1 MRLGLLTS
9 LSMLTT
15 MSNAQNYPA
24 LEQIIAA
31 TWVPHHVTCKWEPMF
46 GDQAALDKLKA
57 VEVVGDLEDFANGLL
72 TLTLKGLDEKDGEH
86 RLTLKG
92 RARIFGQAYSVA
104 TRVKIGEEIKLAML
118 TPLTCEWSNLRAMA
132 LLDAGAIIGKYAVR
146 PLVPGRV
153 ILASDVRPKT
163 LVRNGEPVIVYYEQ
177 GGVIVKVEGV
187 AMKDGGV
194 GETIPVRVPEVEK
207 NRLEGVIQNDAT
219 LRWIP

>member
-1 MRLGLLTS
+1 MKLGLLIS
-9 LSMLTT
+9 LSLFTT
-15 MSNAQNYPA
+15 MSNAQNYST

-46 GDQAALDKLKA
+46 GDPTTLDNLKQI
-57 VEVVGDLEDFANGLL
+57 EIVGELDDFANGLL
-72 TLTLKGLDEKDGEH
+72 TLTLKGLDGSGAEH
-86 RLTLKG
+86 RVTLKG

-104 TRVKIGEEIKLAML
+104 SRVKIGEEIKHSML
-118 TPLTCEWSNLRAMA
+118 TPLSCEWSNLRAMA

-163 LVRNGEPVIVYYEQ
+163 LVRSGEPVVVFYEQ
-177 GGVIVKVEGV
+177 GGVTVKVEGV

-207 NRLEGVIQNDAT
+207 NRLEGVIQDDAT